1 MLTRV
6 KFLWGGTVKLF
17 GGYIPPSTPGFGT
30 LVLVILFS
38 TVVSG
43 SFSQHIQ
50 ITSNITTSPFLPNNE
65 VATNYPALKLMTQI
79 ENWDQYHSCLW
90 SDGRRS
96 LATIFSSAVPCSNR
110 TEPSFALT
118 CDETNKFVTTTVAFL
133 SPVQQE
139 DGGLYQVFCRSL
151 DLSEVIIAQ
160 ISIMVSGKSLMAF
173 YNILYKSCFFWL
185 SVDNSEVMLILKK
198 ETKCY
203 TLRDRNCERRYCFCD
218 DPDIHVCYVGSKTDT
233 S

>member
-1 MLTRV
+1 MKTEKKDFHKKWEHLFSPNLGEDQKIRSLPKMAHFFPRIQV
-6 KFLWGGTVKLF
+6 EPAFRCSPESNYWGGVQSNYF
-17 GGYIPPSTPGFGT
+17 GDISPHPPQVSAP
-30 LVLVILFS
+30 LVLVILLS

-65 VATNYPALKLMTQI
+65 MAANYPALKLMTQI
-79 ENWDQYHSCLW
+79 GNDNQYQRCSWHGG
-90 SDGRRS
+90 GRV
-96 LATIFSSAVPCSNR
+96 LGTIFSSGVIPCSNR
-110 TEPSFALT
+110 TELSFKFT

-139 DGGLYQVFCRSL
+139 DGGLYQVLCRSF

-160 ISIMVSGKSLMAF
+160 VSIMVSGKSLMAF

-185 SVDNSEVMLILKK
+185 
-198 ETKCY
+198 
-203 TLRDRNCERRYCFCD
+203 F
-218 DPDIHVCYVGSKTDT
+218 G
-233 S
+233 